1 MRRVDRSALFV
12 LSARFTRLL
21 SWVPRGSTAEG
32 YACAD
37 TLAQIKFFA
46 NLWVSIV
53 GRDWTEY
60 DEEDEDMYTMTKHAP
75 NRLCI
80 QCVFVL
86 NIEQR

>member
-60 DEEDEDMYTMTKHAP
+60 DEEDEDMASI
-75 NRLCI
+75 L
-80 QCVFVL
+80 
-86 NIEQR
+86 

>member
-21 SWVPRGSTAEG
+21 SWVPRGSKAEG

-60 DEEDEDMYTMTKHAP
+60 DEEDEDMA
-75 NRLCI
+75 CI
-80 QCVFVL
+80 L
-86 NIEQR
+86 

>member
-1 MRRVDRSALFV
+1 MRNSFDQQNEAGRQKCSLCAFCSIHTLAE
-12 LSARFTRLL
+12 LGAY
-21 SWVPRGSTAEG
+21 RGSTAEG

-60 DEEDEDMYTMTKHAP
+60 DEEDEDMAI
-75 NRLCI
+75 CI
-80 QCVFVL
+80 L
-86 NIEQR
+86 